1 MSDDAMEVPPVRA
14 VTLNGAG
21 GLRAEDVAGPRWVQ
35 LDFASAEGKAWLR
48 KDERLSEAVCEAMLE
63 SESRPRAVAEKSGV
77 LVVLR
82 GVNLN
87 PGSDLADMVSVR
99 IWLEK
104 DRIITASRRRLQS
117 LEDVLQSLR
126 EGKGPETACDV
137 LLAIIE
143 QLGFYIGDVVEKAGE
158 RLEAA
163 ETDVNDPEVIVRSS
177 PFSSLRRQSARIR
190 RYLAPQRDALERLS
204 RNPDDLFLPDE
215 AYELRE
221 HANRFTLLLEEL
233 DLVRERALV
242 AQEEFLGILA
252 HHQNQRMLVLAIVS
266 AVFLPLS
273 FLTGLMGMNV
283 AGLPGMENPWSFWI
297 LVGLMTTVAAGILLL
312 FRIKKWL

>member
-1 MSDDAMEVPPVRA
+1 MSDDAVDSAPIHR

-21 GLRAEDVAGPRWVQ
+21 GLSAAAGPEWIKV
-35 LDFASAEGKAWLR
+35 DFAAAEGKAWLR
-48 KDERLSEAVCEAMLE
+48 GDGNLAEAVCEAMLE
-63 SESRPRAVAEKSGV
+63 SESRPRAVPGSNGV

-126 EGKGPETACDV
+126 QGGGPSTACGV
-137 LLAIIE
+137 LLELIDR
-143 QLGFYIGDVVEKAGE
+143 LGFYIGDVVEQAGE
-158 RLEAA
+158 RLESA
-163 ETDVNDPEVIVRSS
+163 ETDVNDPDVIVRSS

-204 RNPDDLFLPDE
+204 RNPGDLFLPEE
-215 AYELRE
+215 AHELRE

-283 AGLPGMENPWSFWI
+283 AGLPGTENPWSFWI
-297 LVGLMTTVAAGILLL
+297 LIGVMITVAAGILLV
-312 FRIKKWL
+312 FRIRKWL